1 MASKPSHISI
11 QNGQEIHLSVARHGV
26 LVSSII
32 YKKLIGIS
40 IDFLVE
46 LIFAVSKLYILLLK
60 P

>member
-1 MASKPSHISI
+1 MASKPTYISFQI
-11 QNGQEIHLSVARHGV
+11 GQEIHLSVERHGV